1 MLYLRATAAWLLIL
15 VLAILNGGLREAFL
29 VPRVGNPA
37 AQLVSGV
44 ILIGCIV
51 AVSVL
56 LVPRTGAQSRG
67 QLAGIG
73 VLWLALTVAFE
84 FGFGLAV
91 QGKSWP
97 ELLAA
102 YTFQHGNIWP
112 IVLLATLVAPPL
124 FGRRSP
130 AGS

>member
-15 VLAILNGGLREAFL
+15 GLAILNGGLREVFL
-29 VPRVGNPA
+29 VPRIGSPA

-44 ILIGCIV
+44 ILIGFIV
-51 AVSVL
+51 AVSFL
-56 LVPRTGAQSRG
+56 LVPRLGARSPG
-67 QLAGIG
+67 QRAGIG
-73 VLWLALTVAFE
+73 VLWLALSVAFE
-84 FGFGLAV
+84 FGFGLGV

-124 FGRRSP
+124 FGGRSS